1 MATQEQETKWN
12 IVVGVLTNNLE
23 ILERNSYDFIKYL
36 ALKDQFERIKTK
48 RETLKSQNKP
58 IEKLTNEA
66 RMLLYKVNQA
76 IDIELERQG
85 EDNDK

>member
-1 MATQEQETKWN
+1 MIEQEETKWN